1 MALMEMGGPPYATE
15 VQLSEAVTAT
25 LPNILE
31 RYRQNR
37 RWKLYAKEWI
47 YRNLLAA
54 GTAWLDFGCGT
65 GEITTQLA
73 LLGATRVVA
82 LDVTPGLLDITQRRA
97 ELDGVADRVHTLC
110 GDITTLAPEPVDFV
124 LAYAVLHH
132 VPDRLEEIIGAV
144 RRWLKPEGTFVF
156 YEPVCYLPMIEW
168 LRTHSGISQ
177 EALDPG
183 ERKLTQCD
191 LKTIEKHFRSSE
203 RIHFNMLSRFGR
215 IIPAADRPLRR
226 VDAALGHIPGSQR
239 FAGTVLGICRK

>member
-1 MALMEMGGPPYATE
+1 MEMGGPPYATE

-82 LDVTPGLLDITQRRA
+82 LDVTPGLLTSLSGALSWMGSRTGFTPSA
-97 ELDGVADRVHTLC
+97 ET
-110 GDITTLAPEPVDFV
+110 
-124 LAYAVLHH
+124 
-132 VPDRLEEIIGAV
+132 
-144 RRWLKPEGTFVF
+144 
-156 YEPVCYLPMIEW
+156 
-168 LRTHSGISQ
+168 
-177 EALDPG
+177 
-183 ERKLTQCD
+183 
-191 LKTIEKHFRSSE
+191 
-203 RIHFNMLSRFGR
+203 
-215 IIPAADRPLRR
+215 
-226 VDAALGHIPGSQR
+226 
-239 FAGTVLGICRK
+239 